1 MMFYMSLFF
10 IVLLVLLVNDVT
22 FNLYNDI
29 WLIVV
34 LISYT
39 YIITFTLQH
48 VMFYDTREECDCM
61 LLNWMFGGQQKHASS
76 N

>member
-1 MMFYMSLFF
+1 MSLFF
-10 IVLLVLLVNDVT
+10 IVLPVLLVNDVT

-39 YIITFTLQH
+39 YIITFTLQQ
-48 VMFYDTREECDCM
+48 VMFYDTREECGCM
-61 LLNWMFGGQQKHASS
+61 LLK
-76 N
+76 